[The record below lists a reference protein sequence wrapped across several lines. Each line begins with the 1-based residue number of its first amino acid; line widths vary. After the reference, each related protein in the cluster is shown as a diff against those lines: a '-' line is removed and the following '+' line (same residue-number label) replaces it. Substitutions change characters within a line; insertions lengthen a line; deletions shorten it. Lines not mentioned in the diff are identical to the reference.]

1 MTTALDLTPA
11 HVAALLAITAAAAA
25 LCAAGRRWPDR
36 AALAGALLGAF
47 TAGAELVWIGWL
59 VARHE
64 WTPAVGLPLHLCD
77 AATGLAAA
85 ALWTRRRAL
94 AELLWFWACAGT
106 VQALLTPD
114 APQPFPGILWFQ
126 YYAAHGGIVVAAL
139 FLVIGLRIVPRPGA
153 ALRAA
158 AVTVAYAA
166 AVGVVD
172 AVTGGDY
179 LYLRRPPLSHS
190 LLDLMGPWPWYVL
203 WAGMLAVGLFLLLEA
218 PFRPERYRSL
228 STRLRLLRR

>member
-1 MTTALDLTPA
+1 MTTALDLTLA
-11 HVAALLAITAAAAA
+11 HLAALLVIAGSAAA
-25 LCAAGRRWPDR
+25 LCVAGRRRPNR
-36 AALAGALLGAF
+36 AAVAGVLLGAL
-47 TAGAELVWIGWL
+47 TAGSELVWIGWL
-59 VARHE
+59 VVTGG

-85 ALWTRRRAL
+85 ALWTRRRGL
-94 AELLWFWACAGT
+94 VELLWFWACAGT

-114 APQPFPGILWFQ
+114 VPQPYPGLLWFQ
-126 YYAAHGGIVVAAL
+126 YYAAHGGIVAAAL
-139 FLVIGLRIVPRPGA
+139 FLVIGLRIAPRPGA

-158 AVTVAYAA
+158 AATAAYVA

-179 LYLRRPPLSHS
+179 LYLRRPPLTHS

-203 WAGMLAVGLFLLLEA
+203 GAAALAVVLFLLLEA
-218 PFRPERYRSL
+218 PFRLERYRSL